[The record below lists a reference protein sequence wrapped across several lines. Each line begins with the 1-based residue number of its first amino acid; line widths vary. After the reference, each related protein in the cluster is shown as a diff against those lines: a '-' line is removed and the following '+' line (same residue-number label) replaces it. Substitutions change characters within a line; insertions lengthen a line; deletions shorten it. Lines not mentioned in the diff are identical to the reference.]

1 MRNTHAGIT
10 FCSYRQRGRY
20 LGVFQKG
27 DDPFWPF
34 EREEGPGRG
43 ERFGIFPLPGR
54 FFRPFL
60 AGTRKGPAGGM
71 PADRT
76 AQSRRR
82 HADAANS
89 AAPSTIDTEW
99 EYGSFDSIDVPLR
112 MTAPGGWRRRVA
124 HTVRRYRRG
133 GCLSTRIRRLRL
145 PVPSRIYC
153 VPNFF
158 DTLRAHRIARC
169 ALLLF
174 DTNT

>member
-1 MRNTHAGIT
+1 MGGRAARWAARVLSPVARLCRGTGILYSGT
-10 FCSYRQRGRY
+10 
-20 LGVFQKG
+20 
-27 DDPFWPF
+27 
-34 EREEGPGRG
+34 GRG
-43 ERFGIFPLPGR
+43 ERFRIFPCLRLSFPKHSFANDEKISPSTGRLFPGR

-89 AAPSTIDTEW
+89 AAPSTIDAEW

-124 HTVRRYRRG
+124 HSVRRYRRG
-133 GCLSTRIRRLRL
+133 G
-145 PVPSRIYC
+145 
-153 VPNFF
+153 
-158 DTLRAHRIARC
+158 
-169 ALLLF
+169 
-174 DTNT
+174 

>member
-1 MRNTHAGIT
+1 M
-10 FCSYRQRGRY
+10 RGRAARWAARVLSPVARLCRGTGILY
-20 LGVFQKG
+20 S
-27 DDPFWPF
+27 
-34 EREEGPGRG
+34 GPGRG

-158 DTLRAHRIARC
+158 DTLRAAIGRP
-169 ALLLF
+169 LLF
-174 DTNT
+174 ASGKLPSFRMPGRSP

>member
-1 MRNTHAGIT
+1 MSFPKHSFANDEKISPST
-10 FCSYRQRGRY
+10 GR
-20 LGVFQKG
+20 LF
-27 DDPFWPF
+27 
-34 EREEGPGRG
+34 
-43 ERFGIFPLPGR
+43 PGR

-158 DTLRAHRIARC
+158 DTLKSPVFITG
-169 ALLLF
+169 LF
-174 DTNT
+174 GCFIQDMRQSRDQILSLIQRF